1 MGQTAIRLTPTET
14 RRFDV
19 DRPKDWKPSIRSQ
32 EEVDDL
38 WWDRLL
44 NKGQRA
50 ANTALDFFTGSTPQE
65 EAEIGLESL
74 INPMAVLAPRFLRG
88 ASKAVTRRGDPTSLY
103 HGTRSRGFEP
113 TPNNP
118 LGEFDL
124 DLASPS
130 SSQGRGVY
138 LTDEQAYAS
147 AIGGGKPR
155 LGLERSTHPGSLYEV
170 GLDASPEEL
179 IDLDRYL
186 AEQTPEVQKALREV
200 FDSLQGQ
207 KGPYGITG
215 GYDYGEPYHSRLTRA
230 LRLEPPGNQAPNRHG
245 GITMFE
251 APSYALQ
258 NRETQAL
265 RELGVP
271 GALSKR
277 PVSGGSQGMPQY
289 GGEKVHDYVIWDPD
303 RLNILRKLFTGVGA
317 VGAAS
322 QLTED

>member
-1 MGQTAIRLTPTET
+1 MGQTRMGVTPTET

-38 WWDRLL
+38 WWERML

-65 EAEIGLESL
+65 EVQIGLESA
-74 INPMAVLAPRFLRG
+74 INPMAIWSPKSLIKKG
-88 ASKAVTRRGDPTSLY
+88 VTRRGAPTSLY

-155 LGLERSTHPGSLYEV
+155 PGVHTHQGSLYEV
-170 GLDASPEEL
+170 ALDASPEEL

-186 AEQTPEVQKALREV
+186 AEQSPEVQKALREV

-207 KGPYGITG
+207 KGQYGVTG
-215 GYDYGEPYHSRLTRA
+215 GYDYGEPSIRWMEENRD
-230 LRLEPPGNQAPNRHG
+230 RHG
-245 GITMFE
+245 VMTMFR

-265 RELGVP
+265 RKLDVP
-271 GALSKR
+271 GAFYRRS
-277 PVSGGSQGMPQY
+277 VSGGSQGMPQY
-289 GGEKVHDYVIWDPD
+289 GGENVHDYVIWDPE

-322 QLTED
+322 QLPKD